1 MTDASTIFAALGA
14 LATFVTAWAA
24 LRINKSTAGRAMVL
38 LKLAGFEPMRGALNT
53 TEEGKFKRQG
63 NESPFME
70 LAQIVVENPG
80 RFPVT
85 LRKVTLRVY
94 GTSVKKRTVT
104 PRVFKLTNMWSD
116 SAATDT
122 YKRLGSYDHV
132 TYLMDFWSIVDSEF
146 KKDDTLH
153 KLTIRA
159 EVEIAGHRRVFR
171 SKAKWV
177 FYSDTLS
184 ALEDQTQRRTEDIAL
199 SELVR
204 AYSWD
209 QNQQVNDLSGAYDLG
224 YVANTLASKLS
235 LSSSHQEIKT
245 AVRTALDSSADAY
258 KERSPHHSGLVSL
271 GIMKQL
277 ERIRR

>member
-1 MTDASTIFAALGA
+1 MTEASTIFAALGA

-53 TEEGKFKRQG
+53 TEEGKFKRLG

-70 LAQIVVENPG
+70 LAQIVIENPG

-85 LRKVTLRVY
+85 IRKVTLRIY
-94 GTSVKKRTVT
+94 GTRVKRRTIT

-116 SAATDT
+116 SADTDT
-122 YKRLGSYDHV
+122 YKRLGPYDHA

-146 KKDDTLH
+146 KKDTTLH
-153 KLTIRA
+153 KMTIRA
-159 EVEIAGHRRVFR
+159 EVEIAGHRRVFH

-177 FYSDTLS
+177 FYSGTHS
-184 ALEDQTQRRTEDIAL
+184 ALKDQTQRRIEDIAL

-209 QNQQVNDLSGAYDLG
+209 EDQQVHDLSETYDLG
-224 YVANTLASKLS
+224 FVAKTLASKIS
-235 LSSSHQEIKT
+235 LNSSRQEIDV
-245 AVRTALDSSADAY
+245 ALHEALDSSADAS
-258 KERSPHHSGLVSL
+258 KERPPYRTPMVSR
-271 GIMKQL
+271 GILEQF

>member
-122 YKRLGSYDHV
+122 YKRLGSYDNV

-159 EVEIAGHRRVFR
+159 EVEM
-171 SKAKWV
+171 S
-177 FYSDTLS
+177 
-184 ALEDQTQRRTEDIAL
+184 
-199 SELVR
+199 
-204 AYSWD
+204 
-209 QNQQVNDLSGAYDLG
+209 
-224 YVANTLASKLS
+224 
-235 LSSSHQEIKT
+235 
-245 AVRTALDSSADAY
+245 
-258 KERSPHHSGLVSL
+258 
-271 GIMKQL
+271 
-277 ERIRR
+277 